1 MILSESFINPE
12 EYVAPHWINCSYFK
26 SAQELKYIEMGK
38 PFPRVKVVSFKHS
51 NEVPISTFIN
61 DLPRD
66 DHEPGNQQKNVPKEN
81 FDDTIPTTTSITIT
95 KSSLPI
101 YRIAYPPYQSP
112 SNQNKRKKSHQL
124 PNEVISGNITKSHD
138 SITSDYC
145 SPSTVRHQL
154 DDNPSHM
161 ISSITDQSSSVES
174 NLIPICC
181 LNYTTQISK
190 NAITAI
196 CKSKQIVSTSS
207 SSYRNLSRSYD
218 SYITSNGSITPLVS
232 STNVSGIG
240 FGITSHSQIVNID
253 KYQPTNHIHT
263 SLSRVSSIGG
273 SNNSGSGSISGY
285 TTITSLP
292 SVRERCIENGQLITD
307 KNQIL
312 SIPVTSR
319 NARNRTQSFNGEQRT
334 KLSYID
340 NHANFREI
348 LNSVNEANYNVN
360 SAEVAYLHEN
370 AISRCRTMDVIL
382 SDVQPSPSSWNSI
395 TPQHFTLRS
404 CNSIDRRTNGTLSLS
419 GLNSHTLPFIRRKS
433 TITLYS
439 AITTTTTNNTT
450 NTNTP
455 IHCGKFNST
464 TYSRNLTNYATS
476 SLISGAYF
484 PFGLSK
490 NPYRMPISAGQRRW
504 ALVRPSGLL

>member
-1 MILSESFINPE
+1 
-12 EYVAPHWINCSYFK
+12 
-26 SAQELKYIEMGK
+26 
-38 PFPRVKVVSFKHS
+38 
-51 NEVPISTFIN
+51 
-61 DLPRD
+61 
-66 DHEPGNQQKNVPKEN
+66 
-81 FDDTIPTTTSITIT
+81 
-95 KSSLPI
+95 
-101 YRIAYPPYQSP
+101 
-112 SNQNKRKKSHQL
+112 
-124 PNEVISGNITKSHD
+124 
-138 SITSDYC
+138 
-145 SPSTVRHQL
+145 
-154 DDNPSHM
+154 M

-196 CKSKQIVSTSS
+196 CKSKQIVSTSSS

-348 LNSVNEANYNVN
+348 PNSVNEANYNVN

-370 AISRCRTMDVIL
+370 AISRCR
-382 SDVQPSPSSWNSI
+382 
-395 TPQHFTLRS
+395 
-404 CNSIDRRTNGTLSLS
+404 
-419 GLNSHTLPFIRRKS
+419 
-433 TITLYS
+433 
-439 AITTTTTNNTT
+439 
-450 NTNTP
+450 
-455 IHCGKFNST
+455 
-464 TYSRNLTNYATS
+464 
-476 SLISGAYF
+476 
-484 PFGLSK
+484 SK
-490 NPYRMPISAGQRRW
+490 
-504 ALVRPSGLL
+504 